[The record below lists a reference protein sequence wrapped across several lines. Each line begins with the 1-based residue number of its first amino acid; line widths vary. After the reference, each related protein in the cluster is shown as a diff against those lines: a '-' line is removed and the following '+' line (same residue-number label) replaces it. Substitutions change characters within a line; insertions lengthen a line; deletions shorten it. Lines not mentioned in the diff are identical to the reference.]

1 MKHMVREIPPQM
13 KNINLVLA
21 NKALPK
27 TNKCKG
33 LRSRKNR
40 NDHDQHLSVSICSS
54 IRREDSLADKPTVR
68 YKKKIVVVHNV
79 EKG

>member
-1 MKHMVREIPPQM
+1 MKIV
-13 KNINLVLA
+13 NLVLA

-40 NDHDQHLSVSICSS
+40 NDHDQNLSVSIYSS
-54 IRREDSLADKPTVR
+54 IRREE
-68 YKKKIVVVHNV
+68 KIL
-79 EKG
+79 